1 MMFEKIK
8 ETIAQAG
15 ETLKEQAHSIGE
27 AAKEKGSQIINQWI
41 SILPKLEAYGFKT
54 TYFAFNLSINPT
66 LEVEMQSSSGAF
78 PMGRIQAILDENKG
92 NTPINLVFN
101 TMKTTVQ
108 LHERARIE
116 AIEPMTVKIRVK
128 LSPEIRVSYGNPILE

>member
-1 MMFEKIK
+1 MFDKIK

-15 ETLKEQAHSIGE
+15 ETLKEQAQSLGE
-27 AAKEKGSQIINQWI
+27 AAREKGSQLIDTWI

-54 TYFAFNLSINPT
+54 TYFALNVSINPT
-66 LEVEMQSSSGAF
+66 LEVELQSSAGAF
-78 PMGRIQAILDENKG
+78 PLGRIQAILEENKG

-101 TMKTTVQ
+101 SMKTAVN
-108 LHERARIE
+108 LHERARIGT
-116 AIEPMTVKIRVK
+116 IDPLTVKIRVK